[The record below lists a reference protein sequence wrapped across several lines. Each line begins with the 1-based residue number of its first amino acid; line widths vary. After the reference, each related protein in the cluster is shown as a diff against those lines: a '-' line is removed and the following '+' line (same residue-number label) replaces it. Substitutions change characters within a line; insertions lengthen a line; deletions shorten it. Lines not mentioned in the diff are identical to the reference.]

1 MNILMLL
8 YNNMA
13 DRVKYKLAT
22 ISRNMVDVFQ
32 KQSDVQVTI
41 FLVAVIIILIF
52 VMSLYVYKKR
62 RLNEKNCNDL
72 DKIYD
77 AFPLIS
83 SMNPR
88 EEKNTYLLRDYY
100 IKTAYNS
107 CCGGEFKNDFVNVC
121 ALKKCIQQGA
131 RCLDFQIYSVNNEP
145 VISTSSVD
153 DFFIKETYNSV
164 SFSDAMNVI
173 SNNAFSG
180 STCPN
185 SQDPLLL
192 HFRINSTNKDIY
204 NKMSDVLQAE
214 LSERVLGKE
223 YSYEF
228 EGYNLG
234 AVPIN
239 NFMGKV
245 IIIIDRSNDL
255 FEDTELKEY
264 CNIASNSMFMRGLRN
279 YDIQYNPNIDDLT
292 YYNKKNMSIVMPD
305 VGAYD
310 DNYAAGLAMSYGCQM
325 VGMNFQNF
333 DANMEFYD
341 ILFDE
346 AGSAFVLKPQ
356 NLRYIPETIKNPP
369 PQNPELSYANRK
381 VESDYYSFNI

>member
-1 MNILMLL
+1 MADFKIDPKLML
-8 YNNMA
+8 NN
-13 DRVKYKLAT
+13 L
-22 ISRNMVDVFQ
+22 SRNMTDVFQ
-32 KQSDVQVTI
+32 QNKEVQVTI
-41 FLVAVIIILIF
+41 FLVAFIVILLF
-52 VMSLYVYKKR
+52 VMGLYIRNKR
-62 RLNEKNCNDL
+62 NLNETNCNNL
-72 DKIYD
+72 DTIYSD
-77 AFPLIS
+77 FPIIS
-83 SMNPR
+83 SMNPS
-88 EEKNTYLLRDYY
+88 EEKNKYLLRDYY

-107 CCGGEFKNDFVNVC
+107 CCGGEFKNDVVNVC

-131 RCLDFQIYSVNNEP
+131 RCLDFEIYSVGNKP
-145 VISTSSVD
+145 VIATSSVD

-164 SFSDAMNVI
+164 SFDDAMDVI
-173 SNNAFSG
+173 NNYAFSG

-185 SQDPLLL
+185 PSDPLIL
-192 HFRINSTNKDIY
+192 HFRISSNNKTIY
-204 NKMSDVLQAE
+204 DQMADTLQNK
-214 LSERVLGKE
+214 LSSKVLGKE

-234 AVPIN
+234 AVPIA

-245 IIIIDRSNDL
+245 IISIDRSNDM

-264 CNIASNSMFMRGLRN
+264 CNIASNSMFMRGVRN
-279 YDIQYNPNIDDLT
+279 YDIQYNPNIDELT
-292 YYNKKNMSIVMPD
+292 YYNKKAMTIVMPD
-305 VGAYD
+305 LGAVD

-333 DANMEFYD
+333 DSNMEFYD

>member
-1 MNILMLL
+1 
-8 YNNMA
+8 MA
-13 DRVKYKLAT
+13 T
-22 ISRNMVDVFQ
+22 RN
-32 KQSDVQVTI
+32 
-41 FLVAVIIILIF
+41 
-52 VMSLYVYKKR
+52 VY
-62 RLNEKNCNDL
+62 
-72 DKIYD
+72 
-77 AFPLIS
+77 F
-83 SMNPR
+83 
-88 EEKNTYLLRDYY
+88 
-100 IKTAYNS
+100 
-107 CCGGEFKNDFVNVC
+107 
-121 ALKKCIQQGA
+121 
-131 RCLDFQIYSVNNEP
+131 
-145 VISTSSVD
+145 

-185 SQDPLLL
+185 SQDPLIL

-204 NKMSDVLQAE
+204 NKMSDILQAE

-234 AVPIN
+234 AVPIV

-264 CNIASNSMFMRGLRN
+264 CNIASNSMFMRALRN
-279 YDIQYNPNIDDLT
+279 YDIKYNPNIDDLT
-292 YYNKKNMSIVMPD
+292 YYNKKCMSIVMPD

-310 DNYAAGLAMSYGCQM
+310 DNYAGGLAMSYGCQM

-333 DANMEFYD
+333 DSNMEFYD

-346 AGSAFVLKPQ
+346 AGSAFVLKPK

>member
-1 MNILMLL
+1 MADSVKH
-8 YNNMA
+8 NMA
-13 DRVKYKLAT
+13 K

-41 FLVAVIIILIF
+41 FLVAFIVILIF

-62 RLNEKNCNDL
+62 HLNEKNCTDL
-72 DKIYD
+72 DEIYD
-77 AFPLIS
+77 NFPMIS

-185 SQDPLLL
+185 SQDPLIL

-204 NKMSDVLQAE
+204 NKMSDILQAE

-234 AVPIN
+234 AVPIV

-264 CNIASNSMFMRGLRN
+264 CNIASNSMFMRALRN
-279 YDIQYNPNIDDLT
+279 YDIKYNPNIDDLT
-292 YYNKKNMSIVMPD
+292 YYNKKCMSIVMPD

-310 DNYAAGLAMSYGCQM
+310 DNYAGGLAMSYGCQM

-333 DANMEFYD
+333 DSNMEFYD

-346 AGSAFVLKPQ
+346 AGSAFVLKPK